1 MRAERAGELG
11 ALAHDPPRLGADVL
25 VGVDE
30 AAAPE
35 ARVEVQAAG
44 DAVDVVVAERR
55 LDVADVLV
63 RELLRVVELVAVDQ
77 LAEALDGAV
86 HLLGDRFGVVGV
98 RRLVAARNE
107 ARDHRAEGPD
117 AETRLHRATSVGSLA
132 SALAY
137 RAAIARACP
146 SASSRP

>member
-1 MRAERAGELG
+1 MTPWRLQISAASPMPSISQCHESHVGRLEGVVVALDPGPDDHVGAERAGELR
-11 ALAHDPPRLGADVL
+11 ALAHDPPRLGAHVL

-30 AAAPE
+30 AAAAE

-55 LDVADVLV
+55 LDVAEVLV

-77 LAEALDGAV
+77 VAEALDRAV

-98 RRLVAARNE
+98 RRA
-107 ARDHRAEGPD
+107 
-117 AETRLHRATSVGSLA
+117 GSRRER
-132 SALAY
+132 SA
-137 RAAIARACP
+137 
-146 SASSRP
+146 